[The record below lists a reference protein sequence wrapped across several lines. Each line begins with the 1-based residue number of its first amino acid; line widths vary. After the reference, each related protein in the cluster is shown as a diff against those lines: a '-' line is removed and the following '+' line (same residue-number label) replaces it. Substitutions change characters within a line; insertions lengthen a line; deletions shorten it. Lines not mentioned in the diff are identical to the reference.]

1 MALHALTTRL
11 RQATC
16 PHVFRS
22 LSIFHIS
29 TLPSVSPL
37 SHPGFDQLGHSLSG
51 AFRRKPCD
59 YSPCSHLSGLR
70 FFSIQIR
77 CDPDVVPEKSDPQE
91 STVVE
96 LLKQVSLLPTEAEVM
111 ESLKT
116 SGIVPNG
123 DLICSVVWA
132 LREEW
137 RLAVLAF
144 KWGDKWGCIDEKVLN
159 LMTWMLGSHGKFSIA
174 WCLIRDSH
182 RSSVDTRQ
190 AMLVMIDRYAA
201 ANNPTKA
208 IWTFHVMEKF
218 RTAPDEEAYCALLTA
233 LCKNGNIE
241 EAEEFMLLNKKLFP
255 LGTESFNIIL
265 NGWSNVTVDVIEAKR
280 VWREMSRCCITPNAT
295 SYTHM
300 ICCFSKVSNLFDCLR
315 LYDEMKKRGWVPG
328 LEVYNSLI
336 YVLTRENCFSEALK
350 MLEKLKEEGL
360 HPNHATYDS
369 MIRPL
374 CEAKKLD
381 EARAVLSSM
390 IGDNIQPTIETYH
403 SFLEVTSF
411 EGTLEVLSMM
421 RKAGVGPTGD
431 TFLLILE
438 KFFKLSQVE
447 NALRIWVEMRQ
458 YEIVPVAPHYLKVV
472 HGLATSGYLIKAKEI
487 YSEMRA
493 KGFLDDPKL
502 KKLLYRTAR
511 RKKDRREWHAGE
523 DDRGAGVNVKK
534 GTILR

>member
-1 MALHALTTRL
+1 M
-11 RQATC
+11 
-16 PHVFRS
+16 
-22 LSIFHIS
+22 I
-29 TLPSVSPL
+29 
-37 SHPGFDQLGHSLSG
+37 
-51 AFRRKPCD
+51 
-59 YSPCSHLSGLR
+59 
-70 FFSIQIR
+70 
-77 CDPDVVPEKSDPQE
+77 
-91 STVVE
+91 E
-96 LLKQVSLLPTEAEVM
+96 LLRRVALLPTEAEAM
-111 ESLKT
+111 ESLRT
-116 SGIVPNG
+116 DGIVPNG
-123 DLICSVVWA
+123 GLVHSVVWA

-137 RLAVLAF
+137 RLAFLAF
-144 KWGDKWGCIDEKVLN
+144 KWGDEWGCIDEKVLG
-159 LMTWMLGSHGKFSIA
+159 LMTWVLGSHGKFSIA

-201 ANNPTKA
+201 ANNPAKA

-241 EAEEFMLLNKKLFP
+241 EAEEFMFLNKKLFP
-255 LGTESFNIIL
+255 LETESFNIIL
-265 NGWSNVTVDVIEAKR
+265 NGWSNVTVDVLEAKR
-280 VWREMSRCCITPNAT
+280 IWREMSRCCITPNAT

-300 ICCFSKVSNLFDCLR
+300 ICCFSKVSNLFDSLR

-336 YVLTRENCFSEALK
+336 YVLTRENCFSKALK
-350 MLEKLKEEGL
+350 MLEKLKEAGL
-360 HPNHATYDS
+360 QPNHATYDS

-390 IGDNIQPTIETYH
+390 IGDDIQPTIETYH
-403 SFLEVTSF
+403 SFLEVTDF
-411 EGTLEVLSMM
+411 EGTLEVLSIM

-431 TFLLILE
+431 TFLLVLE
-438 KFFKLSQVE
+438 KFFKLNQVE
-447 NALRIWVEMRQ
+447 NSLRIWVEMRQ
-458 YEIVPVAPHYLKVV
+458 YEIVPVAAHYLKVV
-472 HGLATSGYLIKAKEI
+472 HGLATSGFLIKAKEI

-511 RKKDRREWHAGE
+511 RKKDRRERHAGE
-523 DDRGAGVNVKK
+523 DENGVGANIKK
-534 GTILR
+534 GTKSR

>member
-300 ICCFSKVSNLFDCLR
+300 ICCFSKG
-315 LYDEMKKRGWVPG
+315 E
-328 LEVYNSLI
+328 
-336 YVLTRENCFSEALK
+336 
-350 MLEKLKEEGL
+350 
-360 HPNHATYDS
+360 
-369 MIRPL
+369 
-374 CEAKKLD
+374 
-381 EARAVLSSM
+381 
-390 IGDNIQPTIETYH
+390 
-403 SFLEVTSF
+403 
-411 EGTLEVLSMM
+411 
-421 RKAGVGPTGD
+421 
-431 TFLLILE
+431 LL
-438 KFFKLSQVE
+438 
-447 NALRIWVEMRQ
+447 
-458 YEIVPVAPHYLKVV
+458 
-472 HGLATSGYLIKAKEI
+472 
-487 YSEMRA
+487 
-493 KGFLDDPKL
+493 
-502 KKLLYRTAR
+502 
-511 RKKDRREWHAGE
+511 
-523 DDRGAGVNVKK
+523 
-534 GTILR
+534 